1 MTKVIQ
7 FLKVQRITILL
18 VLIIVTMSFASPYFL
33 TKATIIN
40 ILLQTSL
47 FGIMACG
54 MSFAII
60 GAEFDL
66 SVGSIMSL
74 CGLLSIQLSNY
85 MNQITAIIIAMVIG
99 CFIGLLNGLLV
110 SKGHI
115 SSFIVTIGT
124 MGIVKGIALKI
135 SGGTPI
141 ISDSKWFGL
150 IGSGTLLGIPNLL
163 IIFLLVI
170 LISAYCLKRT
180 RFGRNVYTIGGSME
194 VAHNSG
200 INVNFYKT
208 AIFMISAFTAALAGI
223 LLASRLNTGSALL
236 GDNAALSVISGVVI
250 GGTSLSGGVGSIYK
264 SVTGMLVITLITISL
279 DLLGIYSYYQT
290 AIRGL
295 LLVLI
300 IGLGAYEK
308 YQKGAR
314 SSVHA

>member
-1 MTKVIQ
+1 MNKVNQ
-7 FLKVQRITILL
+7 LFKGQRITILL
-18 VLIIVTMSFASPYFL
+18 VFIIVTMSFASPYFL
-33 TKATIIN
+33 TKANVIN
-40 ILLQTSL
+40 ILVQTSL

-74 CGLLSIQLSNY
+74 CGLLSIQLSNPIG
-85 MNQITAIIIAMVIG
+85 QIFAIIVALITGCVIG
-99 CFIGLLNGLLV
+99 LINGLLV

-141 ISDSKWFGL
+141 ISESKWFGL

-163 IIFLLVI
+163 IIFVLVI
-170 LISAYCLKRT
+170 IISAYCLKRT
-180 RFGRNVYTIGGSME
+180 RFGRNVYTIGGNME

-208 AIFMISAFTAALAGI
+208 AIFVISAFSASIAGI

-264 SVTGMLVITLITISL
+264 SITGMVVITLITISL

-314 SSVHA
+314 TSARA